1 MKTPVAVAPEAARA
15 SSGMPIFLWVII
27 GIVVLGILF
36 VLLRRGANG
45 GRIFF
50 IPARLFLILLVA
62 AIVLVVFLVFKPVRS
77 KSTAMAVKPNT
88 EIISSSSLEG
98 SENLGGTDLSESS
111 SEESSSEESS
121 SEESSQDAFE
131 PAAYIVGSWSSARRE
146 GDTIITSFYEFKAD
160 GTCEEGG
167 VEYMPTA
174 MYKELFP
181 GATED
186 WEVAPMGFPYSF
198 GTYTVNGNTVTVT
211 VTGDSVDSISES
223 FTYTLTVDPLESDRA
238 TFTGSLGAHTF
249 VKVSNVD
256 LKELCSLVGVDMTPP
271 IG

>member
-1 MKTPVAVAPEAARA
+1 MKTPVAVAPEATRA

-36 VLLRRGANG
+36 VLLRRSANG

-77 KSTAMAVKPNT
+77 KSPAMAVKPNT
-88 EIISSSSLEG
+88 EILSSSSLEG
-98 SENLGGTDLSESS
+98 SENLGGTDLPVSSSPESVPESS
-111 SEESSSEESS
+111 SEESP
-121 SEESSQDAFE
+121 QDAFE

-146 GDTIITSFYEFKAD
+146 GDTIITSYYEFKAD

-198 GTYTVNGNTVTVT
+198 GTYTVKANTVTVT
-211 VTGDSVDSISES
+211 ITGDSVDSISES

-238 TFTGSLGAHTF
+238 VFTGSLGAHPF

>member
-77 KSTAMAVKPNT
+77 KSPAMAVKPNP
-88 EIISSSSLEG
+88 EILSSSSLEGSEG
-98 SENLGGTDLSESS
+98 SENLGGTDLPV
-111 SEESSSEESS
+111 SSSEESS

-146 GDTIITSFYEFKAD
+146 GDTIITSYYEFKAD

-249 VKVSNVD
+249 VKVSDVD